1 MQTLSRILTQTLN
14 TGRILETTKK
24 PFIINPLTVSVNPDD
39 SFRLILDLRYV
50 NEHLRQEYV
59 RYDDWRVFMD
69 YLEKDAWC
77 FKFDLK
83 SGYHHID
90 IHEDFFQ
97 YLGFAWDFDGVLR
110 YFVFTVL
117 VFGLSPAARIFT
129 KVLKPVST
137 YLRNW
142 GLNIAFYLDDGAG
155 TERFRREARDSSLR
169 VFDTLEK
176 SGFVVNDK
184 KSIRE
189 PVQTFTWLGITVNT
203 KEGILF
209 IPEKRINKCITHLQ
223 FIYTNSRV
231 SARNIAKLVGLIVS
245 MHLVLGPVVNLRT
258 RYLYSIVN
266 NLPTWDTLVNVT
278 SCTLAQGRIQGTATA
293 A

>member
-1 MQTLSRILTQTLN
+1 
-14 TGRILETTKK
+14 
-24 PFIINPLTVSVNPDD
+24 
-39 SFRLILDLRYV
+39 
-50 NEHLRQEYV
+50 
-59 RYDDWRVFMD
+59 MD

-209 IPEKRINKCITHLQ
+209 IPEKRINKCITHLH
-223 FIYTNSRV
+223 FISNTSRV
-231 SARNIAKLVGLIVS
+231 SARTIAKLVGFIVS
-245 MHLVLGPVVNLRT
+245 MKLALGPLVILRS
-258 RYLYSIVN
+258 RYLSSIIS
-266 NLPTWDTLVNVT
+266 NLPTWDTLINVT
-278 SCTLAQGRIQGTATA
+278 SCTLATQKISFWLTNAICLFVNSIKAPRLGS
-293 A
+293 